1 MLLLNRSI
9 FPTADT
15 IGDVIL
21 MLPISSLRRF
31 PIPLMLLNNSHILP
45 ERGDDVKVKKL
56 PPQRMLHLWA
66 GCYQSALLLQQRRG
80 ADIYRSVIVSF
91 FDDGT
96 LTVTK
101 KR

>member
-21 MLPISSLRRF
+21 LLPISSLRRF

-45 ERGDDVKVKKL
+45 EQGDDVKVKKL

-66 GCYQSALLLQQRRG
+66 GCYQSASLPQQGHNPDKHRP
-80 ADIYRSVIVSF
+80 VIVSF
-91 FDDGT
+91 FGDGT